1 MRRGSSASQA
11 DDLAQEVLLTI
22 WRRAGRYDR
31 SRASA
36 ATWIFTI
43 ARNKHVDRI
52 RKVGRDPVDPR
63 AAEPAPAPLPD
74 DQVFARQDATS
85 LRNAVLALPDDQ
97 RVILL
102 GTFFEFRTQA
112 DLAQE
117 LGVPLGT
124 VKSRTRLGLKKL
136 RAALS

>member
-11 DDLAQEVLLTI
+11 DDLAQDVLLTI

-52 RKVGRDPVDPR
+52 RKASRDPVDPR
-63 AAEPAPAPLPD
+63 AAEPAPAPLLD
-74 DQVFARQDATS
+74 DQVFARQDATF
-85 LRNAVLALPDDQ
+85 LRKAVLALPDDQ

-112 DLAQE
+112 DLAQD